1 MNLAT
6 SFILSPESAE
16 DPEYRFQEETEAD
29 PVLRSLEN
37 LQLLAV
43 ELRNC
48 GGPPEAL
55 ARVCDYVVR
64 DPVYAASTRSIFR
77 SELERLRAPSA

>member
-29 PVLRSLEN
+29 PVLRSLVN
-37 LQLLAV
+37 LQLLAA

-48 GGPPEAL
+48 GGPP
-55 ARVCDYVVR
+55 
-64 DPVYAASTRSIFR
+64 
-77 SELERLRAPSA
+77 